1 MEKDILKQIIFEQQQ
16 TTSQNTIE
24 RFIDEE
30 LISCSEILIISG
42 IRRCGK
48 STLLQQIRNARQEKD
63 FYINF
68 DDERL
73 IHFTVDDFQKLH
85 EVLIEIFGEQTTFY
99 FDEIQNIAGW
109 ERFVRRLYDSG
120 NKVFITGSNAHLL
133 SKELGTH
140 LTGRYIQIELYPFS
154 FKEFLQYTQVH
165 ITEKDLYTT
174 AGKARITTAFMEYIQ
189 RGGFPQYIQNKQ
201 DDYIKT
207 VYQNIVYR
215 DIMVRNNIT
224 NERQI
229 IELTHYLAS
238 TVSTLSSFNSLRKI
252 IGVKN
257 AGTVASYIQYIS
269 DTYLLFQ
276 IQKFDYSLKK
286 QIQNPKKTYFIDT
299 AIVQKI
305 SFSFSE
311 NVGRLLENIVFIEL
325 KRRNKQVFY
334 HSQKYEC
341 DFVILEGTVI
351 TEAIQVSYSI
361 EDEQTKQREIRGV
374 RDAMESYSLTHGT
387 ILTMHTEGSIH
398 EAWGSVEIVPVWKW
412 LVVFSQ
418 SRKVAKKL

>member
-1 MEKDILKQIIFEQQQ
+1 MEKEILKQIIFEQQSIVQ
-16 TTSQNTIE
+16 KNFIE
-24 RFIDEE
+24 RNVAKEYVQ
-30 LISCSEILIISG
+30 CSEILIISG

-48 STLLQQIRNARQEKD
+48 STLLQQIRNTQQDKD
-63 FYINF
+63 FFLNF

-73 IHFTVDDFQKLH
+73 IHFTIEDFQKLH
-85 EVLIEIFGEQTTFY
+85 EVFIELFGEQHNFY

-154 FKEFLQYTQVH
+154 FKEFLLFTEVH
-165 ITEKDLYTT
+165 ITEKDIFTT
-174 AGKARITTAFMEYIQ
+174 QGIARITAAFNEYITL
-189 RGGFPQYIQNKQ
+189 GGFPQYIQNQ
-201 DDYIKT
+201 QVEYLKT
-207 VYQNIVYR
+207 VYQNILYKDV
-215 DIMVRNNIT
+215 MVRNNIT

-229 IELTHYLAS
+229 TELTHYLAS
-238 TVSTLSSFNSLRKI
+238 TISTLSSYNSLSKI

-257 AGTVASYIQYIS
+257 AGTVASYINFIS

-276 IQKFDYSLKK
+276 IHKFDFSLKK

-299 AIVQKI
+299 ALVQKI

-311 NVGRLLENIVFIEL
+311 NSGRLLENIVFLEL

-341 DFVILEGTVI
+341 DFVILEGTTI
-351 TEAIQVSYSI
+351 TQAIQVTYSFD
-361 EDEQTKQREIRGV
+361 DENTKQREIRGLQ
-374 RDAMESYSLTHGT
+374 DAMKTYSLTHGT
-387 ILTMHTEGSIH
+387 ILTMHTQQHITENNISID
-398 EAWGSVEIVPVWKW
+398 VIPVWKW
-412 LVVFSQ
+412 L
-418 SRKVAKKL
+418 LE